1 MNPIKILSSMIV
13 TLVIMSCGESRKKE
27 IDSNVELVTNPFA
40 TDWDNFR
47 EAVTNSRVIDWN
59 NFVEIEGHLGEDYAY
74 LFDNE
79 EAKAKLRETSYQ
91 DLYEATLFD
100 LPVKQLTIGV
110 FDDNKIPEGHIF
122 YFKETERGLKLVGF
136 ENL

>member
-1 MNPIKILSSMIV
+1 MNSLKILSFIIV
-13 TLVIMSCGESRKKE
+13 TLVFVSCKESRSEE
-27 IDSNVELVTNPFA
+27 IDSDIVSTENPYA
-40 TDWDNFR
+40 ADWDNFR
-47 EAVTNSRVIDWN
+47 NAVTNSRVFDWN
-59 NFVEIEGHLGEDYAY
+59 NFVEIEGQLGEDYAY

-79 EAKAKLRETSYQ
+79 EVKEKLRETSYQ

-100 LPVKQLTIGV
+100 FPVKQLTIGV